1 MKKST
6 LLYLILALL
15 AVCCVTAAFAAAPME
30 PVPDPEPA
38 VTEPAENTEPALAAD
53 EVLRAASEQMTADL
67 EAYETLRAELEQ
79 MMADLEQE
87 LKCKSASLIA
97 QSDGALTEE
106 VRLGHL
112 ERSFRELYEMRLR
125 TSGTPVDSALQSI
138 CTHPVKERSGYHY
151 SYYAQD
157 SRTHKKI
164 TSADVTCRDCKA
176 YLALDILS
184 NETESHSLAE
194 VYVGSNHL
202 GADPSQHYLTFKRQ
216 CSLCPYNG
224 TYTVPAGC
232 RGGNCVDYNSL
243 MPEPEIASVSPCLA

>member
-106 VRLGHL
+106 VRLEHL

-138 CTHPVKERSGYHY
+138 CTHPVEEISQYHY
-151 SYYAQD
+151 SYGANLDGQ
-157 SRTHKKI
+157 THEKFTTATVI
-164 TSADVTCRDCKA
+164 CRDCKA
-176 YLALDILS
+176 YLRLDLIS
-184 NETESHSLAE
+184 IKTESHSLAE

-216 CSLCPYNG
+216 CSLCPYSGG

-232 RGGNCVDYNSL
+232 RKGNCIDPYSL
-243 MPEPEIASVSPCLA
+243 TPEPEIASVSP

>member
-67 EAYETLRAELEQ
+67 E
-79 MMADLEQE
+79 QE
-87 LKCKSASLIA
+87 LHTSASLIA

-243 MPEPEIASVSPCLA
+243 TPEPEIASVSP

>member
-53 EVLRAASEQMTADL
+53 EVLHAK
-67 EAYETLRAELEQ
+67 AELEQ
-79 MMADLEQE
+79 TMADLEQE
-87 LKCKSASLIA
+87 LHTSASLIA

-106 VRLGHL
+106 VRLEHL

-151 SYYAQD
+151 SYYAKDDQ
-157 SRTHKKI
+157 THKKI

-243 MPEPEIASVSPCLA
+243 TPEPEIASVSP

>member
-53 EVLRAASEQMTADL
+53 EVLHAK
-67 EAYETLRAELEQ
+67 AELEQ
-79 MMADLEQE
+79 TMADLEQE
-87 LKCKSASLIA
+87 LHTSASLIA

-106 VRLGHL
+106 VRLEHL

-243 MPEPEIASVSPCLA
+243 TPEPEIASVSP